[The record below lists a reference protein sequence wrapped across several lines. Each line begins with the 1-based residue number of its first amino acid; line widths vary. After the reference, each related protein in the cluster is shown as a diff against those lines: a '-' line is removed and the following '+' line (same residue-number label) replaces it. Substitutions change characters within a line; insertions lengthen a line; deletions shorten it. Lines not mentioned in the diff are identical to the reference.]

1 MLPLLSSSGELTRGG
16 GGVPLLLRSL
26 SWTNRGD
33 ACQSTGVSALLLRS
47 LSWTN
52 SGDAC
57 QSTGVSALLRRSL
70 SCTLAWVGG
79 CGGMA
84 SASGTRLGAF

>member
-16 GGVPLLLRSL
+16 GGVPVLPLLSSSDALLLRSL

-57 QSTGVSALLRRSL
+57 QSTGVSPLLRRSL
-70 SCTLAWVGG
+70 S
-79 CGGMA
+79 
-84 SASGTRLGAF
+84 